1 MSLTAMGP
9 LAVTLF
15 ASLVIAV
22 ILLALRVLVMGRVQ
36 TQRQRENRQE
46 TERLKSLA
54 AAYRS
59 MAGSFSPA
67 AEADRMQL
75 EEALADIVLFG
86 SLPQVEEAAA
96 CATALVRGEPVN
108 TQPLVEALRA
118 DLRVQLGLDP
128 IPDSLLLPHSGPGR
142 SLRVGRDGEGRGGG
156 RGPGGGGGGGG
167 VGGGGGG
174 AAAGGVGL
182 GLVVGSEG
190 GLARDG

>member
-1 MSLTAMGP
+1 
-9 LAVTLF
+9 
-15 ASLVIAV
+15 
-22 ILLALRVLVMGRVQ
+22 
-36 TQRQRENRQE
+36 
-46 TERLKSLA
+46 
-54 AAYRS
+54 

-128 IPDSLLLPHSGPGR
+128 IPEGLMLPHSGPGR
-142 SLRVGRDGEGRGGG
+142 LQRAGREGEGRG
-156 RGPGGGGGGGG
+156 RGAGGGGA
-167 VGGGGGG
+167 GGGGGG
-174 AAAGGVGL
+174 AAAGGLGL
-182 GLVVGSEG
+182 GLVVGSESG
-190 GLARDG
+190 TARDG